1 MPFFWITC
9 AVSYGG
15 GIGLFLDGKPD
26 VFTVEKK
33 RKNYVIEAR
42 VKGKDDY
49 YTINLTVSFEGSFSL
64 TITSNNRSMISCSGE
79 IYAAEKP
86 VEKK

>member
-1 MPFFWITC
+1 M
-9 AVSYGG
+9 AS
-15 GIGLFLDGKPD
+15 L
-26 VFTVEKK
+26 
-33 RKNYVIEAR
+33 IEAR